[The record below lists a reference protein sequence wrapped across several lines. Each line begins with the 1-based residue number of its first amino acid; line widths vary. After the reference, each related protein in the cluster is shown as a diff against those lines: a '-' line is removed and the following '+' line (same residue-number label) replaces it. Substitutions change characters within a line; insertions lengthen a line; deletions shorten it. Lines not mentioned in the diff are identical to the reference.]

1 MTVRNNLKIF
11 WEKGI
16 EAGIFDV
23 AVLQE
28 NPLFRELF
36 AESLQSDELIQQ

>member
-28 NPLFRELF
+28 
-36 AESLQSDELIQQ
+36 SLQSDELIQQ